1 MSTTLT
7 IRNLEEPVKQML
19 RMQAASHGRSM
30 EAEARDILSR
40 SVKGLDLSTPLA
52 AQPVSGKALGKPTES
67 EPPGKFDL
75 LIGIWQGRG
84 TTDKLMQATR
94 GED

>member
-40 SVKGLDLSTPLA
+40 SVKGLDLSAPLA
-52 AQPVSGKALGKPTES
+52 AQPMSGKTPSKPKQIT
-67 EPPGKFDL
+67 PPGKFDH

-84 TTDKLMQATR
+84 TTDQLMQATR

>member
-7 IRNLEEPVKQML
+7 IRNLEESVKQML

-40 SVKGLDLSTPLA
+40 SVKGLDLSAPTGARTISGQTP
-52 AQPVSGKALGKPTES
+52 SKAKQMT
-67 EPPGKFDL
+67 PPGKFDHMV
-75 LIGIWQGRG
+75 GIWQGRS
-84 TTDKLMQATR
+84 TTDQLMQATR